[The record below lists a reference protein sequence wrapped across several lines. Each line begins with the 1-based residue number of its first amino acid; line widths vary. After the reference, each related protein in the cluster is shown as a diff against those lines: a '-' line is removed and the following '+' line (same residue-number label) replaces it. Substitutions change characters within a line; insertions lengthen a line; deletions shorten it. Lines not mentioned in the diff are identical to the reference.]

1 MPTANNFS
9 YGLLTPAL
17 GDLMSCLGAF
27 LGLRCASRA
36 LASSGASRAR
46 WLTLGAFSFGATGIW
61 VMHFIAMLGYTI
73 PGETIRY
80 NVPVTIL
87 SVVIAVLAVGSGF
100 HGRIRPRTP
109 RLAPGRRHR
118 RRPAGQR
125 RPGPERQLRS

>member
-1 MPTANNFS
+1 
-9 YGLLTPAL
+9 
-17 GDLMSCLGAF
+17 MSCLGAF

-87 SVVIAVLAVGSGF
+87 SVVIAVLAVGIGLSWSDSAADAAACSW
-100 HGRIRPRTP
+100 P
-109 RLAPGRRHR
+109 AASS
-118 RRPAGQR
+118 PAGQR